1 MCTSIFL
8 KTNDGGHV
16 YARTMEFGAP
26 TKSAL
31 VLFPRGFPFQ
41 GIGVDGNSGSGINWV
56 SKQAVIG
63 TNGFGLPNLYDGM
76 NESGLAGGLLN
87 APNYAEYQQPSEVES
102 CRSIAP
108 QQLLIYV
115 LSNFAT
121 VVEVKVGLTKI
132 LVNSSPFKEWGGVP
146 RCHMTLHDLEGQS
159 IVVEYLKGELVITD
173 NPLGV
178 MTNDP
183 PIAWHLANL
192 GNYGSICTPD
202 AKPLAVNGEVFS
214 PSSSGQGTMGLPGSF
229 LSSDRFV
236 RASLYVSKA
245 PTDVTTVEQVNV
257 AWHIMNNFDIP
268 PGALPL
274 ASGGAYGGGV
284 GGYET
289 TEWTSVADIKGGSYY
304 LKSYESQAM
313 QSLSFTDFDLEAKGM
328 KTFPLRTEPLIE
340 RMKS

>member
-8 KTNDGGHV
+8 KTNGGGHV

-31 VLFPRGFPFQ
+31 VFFPRSFPFE
-41 GIGVDGNSGSGINWV
+41 GIGVDGNPGSGINWA
-56 SKQAVIG
+56 SKHAVIG

-76 NESGLAGGLLN
+76 NEVGLAGGLLN
-87 APNYAEYQQPSEVES
+87 APNYAEYQHPTDGES
-102 CRSIAP
+102 CHSIAP
-108 QQLLIYV
+108 QQLLLYV
-115 LSNFAT
+115 LSNFQT
-121 VVEVKVGLTKI
+121 VGEVKEGLVTI

-146 RCHMTLHDLEGQS
+146 RCHMTLHDQDGQS
-159 IVVEYLKGELVITD
+159 IVVEYLKGQLVITD

-192 GNYGSICTPD
+192 GNYGNICSPD
-202 AKPLAVNGEVFS
+202 AKPLTINGEVFS

-245 PTDVTTVEQVNV
+245 PTKVTTLEQINV

-274 ASGGAYGGGV
+274 ISGGAYGGGV

-304 LKSYESQAM
+304 LRSYESQAM
-313 QSLSFTDFDLEAKGM
+313 QLLSFKDFNLEEKEM
-328 KTFPLRTEPLIE
+328 KTFPLRIEPLLE
-340 RMKS
+340 RMTS

>member
-1 MCTSIFL
+1 MCTSIVL
-8 KTNDGGHV
+8 KTNDGGPV
-16 YARTMEFGAP
+16 YARTMEFGAS
-26 TKSAL
+26 TQSAL
-31 VLFPRGFPFQ
+31 VFFPRAFPFQ
-41 GIGVDGNSGSGINWV
+41 GIGVDRNPGSGINSI
-56 SKQAVIG
+56 SKYAIIG
-63 TNGFGLPNLYDGM
+63 ANGFGLPNLYDGM

-87 APNYAEYQQPSEVES
+87 APNYAEYQHPTEDES
-102 CRSIAP
+102 CGSIAP

-121 VVEVKVGLTKI
+121 VAEVKAGLAKI
-132 LVNSSPFKEWGGVP
+132 LVNSSPLKEWGGVP

-192 GNYGSICTPD
+192 GNYGSICTPE
-202 AKPLAVNGEVFS
+202 AKTLSVNGKVFS

-245 PTDVTTVEQVNV
+245 PTDETTTEQMNA

-274 ASGGAYGGGV
+274 TSGGAYGGGV

-289 TEWTSVADIKGGSYY
+289 TEWTSMADIKGGSYY
-304 LKSYESQAM
+304 LKSYESQAT
-313 QSLSFTDFDLEAKGM
+313 QSLSFTDFDLEAKEM
-328 KTFPLRTEPLIE
+328 TSFPLRTEPLIE
-340 RMKS
+340 RLKA

>member
-8 KTNDGGHV
+8 KTNEGGHV

-31 VLFPRGFPFQ
+31 VLFPRGFPFR
-41 GIGVDGNSGSGINWV
+41 GIGVDGNLGSGVNWV
-56 SKQAVIG
+56 SKHAVIG
-63 TNGFGLPNLYDGM
+63 ANGFGLPILYDGI
-76 NESGLAGGLLN
+76 NECGLAGGLLN
-87 APNYAEYQQPSEVES
+87 APNYAEYQHPTQEES
-102 CRSIAP
+102 SSSIAP

-115 LSNFAT
+115 LANFAT
-121 VVEVKVGLTKI
+121 VGEVKAGLAKI
-132 LVNSSPFKEWGGVP
+132 FVNSTPFKEWGGVP
-146 RCHMTLHDLEGQS
+146 RCHMTLHDLEGYS

-202 AKPLAVNGEVFS
+202 ATPLTVNGKSFS

-245 PTDVTTVEQVNV
+245 PTNVSTAEQLNV

-268 PGALPL
+268 PGSLPL
-274 ASGGAYGGGV
+274 AAGGAYGGGV

-289 TEWTSVADIKGGSYY
+289 TEWTSVADLKGGTYY

-313 QSLSFTDFDLEAKGM
+313 QSLSFKDFVLESNEM
-328 KTFPLRTEPLIE
+328 KTFPLRTEPLVE
-340 RMKS
+340 RMKL

>member
-31 VLFPRGFPFQ
+31 VLFPRGLSFE
-41 GIGVDGNSGSGINWV
+41 GIGVDGNPGSGIKWI
-56 SKQAVIG
+56 SKYAVIG

-76 NESGLAGGLLN
+76 NEGGLAGGLLN
-87 APNYAEYQQPSEVES
+87 APNYAEYQHPTAEES

-121 VVEVKVGLTKI
+121 VAEVKEGLARI

-202 AKPLAVNGEVFS
+202 AKTLTVNGEVFS

-245 PTDVTTVEQVNV
+245 PINVTMAEQMNV

-289 TEWTSVADIKGGSYY
+289 TEWTSVADIKGGYYY

-313 QSLSFTDFDLEAKGM
+313 QSLGFKDFDLEAKEM
-328 KTFPLRTEPLIE
+328 KTFALRIEPLVE
-340 RMKS
+340 RVKS

>member
-8 KTNDGGHV
+8 KTNGGGHV

-26 TKSAL
+26 TKSSL
-31 VLFPRGFPFQ
+31 VFFPRGFPFK
-41 GIGVDGNSGSGINWV
+41 GIGVDGNSGSGINSV
-56 SKQAVIG
+56 SKHAIIG
-63 TNGFGLPNLYDGM
+63 VNGFGLPNLYDGM
-76 NESGLAGGLLN
+76 NEEGLAGGLLN
-87 APNYAEYQQPSEVES
+87 APNYAEYQHPTDEES

-121 VVEVKVGLTKI
+121 VGEVKEGLAAI
-132 LVNSSPFKEWGGVP
+132 MLNSSPFKEWGGIP

-159 IVVEYLKGELVITD
+159 IVVEYLKGQLVITD

-183 PIAWHLANL
+183 PISWHLANL
-192 GNYGSICTPD
+192 GNYGNICSPD
-202 AKPLAVNGEVFS
+202 ATTLSINGEVFS

-245 PTDVTTVEQVNV
+245 STNVTTTQQINV

-274 ASGGAYGGGV
+274 TPGGAYGGGV
-284 GGYET
+284 GGYEI
-289 TEWTSVADIKGGSYY
+289 TEWTSMADIKGGSYY

-313 QSLSFTDFDLEAKGM
+313 QSLSFNDFDLEAKEM
-328 KTFPLRTEPLIE
+328 KTFPLRADPLIE